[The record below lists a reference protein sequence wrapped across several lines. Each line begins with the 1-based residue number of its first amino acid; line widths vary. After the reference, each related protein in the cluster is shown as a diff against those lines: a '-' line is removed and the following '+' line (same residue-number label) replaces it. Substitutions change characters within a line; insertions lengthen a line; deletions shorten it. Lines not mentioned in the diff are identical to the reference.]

1 MNKLLVSLYM
11 LVTTLCSKLFRHF
24 KLQTKTVMMI
34 SFPDNPEQIFK
45 DMEAEHFTPETI
57 VYYDPRLDSSQFA
70 RNFIQM
76 IPLTKKNLISRLY
89 HLHTAR
95 VVIVDNY
102 FPELASVKWRDE
114 VTCVQIWHANGALKR
129 FAWEDKTVSGRSE
142 SDQKRFKAVYHS
154 FQHVLVGSEEMATI
168 FKRSFLIEDNARFL
182 KLGVP
187 STDYFFDEEK
197 IEKTRIG
204 YREKWGTGSRKTVLY
219 APTFRDQELDSPQ
232 LLLDVQQV
240 AEKLGH
246 DYQLLLKLH
255 PAISGHVELPKA
267 EGNILLLDSRLP
279 MKEVLAASDILLT
292 DYSSTPF
299 EFALLKRP
307 IYFFAPDLEKYDKE
321 RGLAIGFETMIPGP
335 VYRSTEKLIEAIQKE
350 EADLERITYFG
361 QKWNEFADG
370 ESGKR
375 LIRYLKDKL

>member
-11 LVTTLCSKLFRHF
+11 LAATLCSKLFRHF

-34 SFPDNPEQIFK
+34 SFSDNPEQLFQ

-76 IPLTKKNLISRLY
+76 IPLTKKNLVSRLY
-89 HLHTAR
+89 HLNTAK
-95 VVIVDNY
+95 VVIIDNY
-102 FPELASVKWRDE
+102 FPELASVEWRTD
-114 VTCVQIWHANGALKR
+114 VTCVQIWHADGALKR
-129 FAWEDKTVSGRSE
+129 FAWEDKTVSARSE
-142 SDQKRFKAVYHS
+142 SDQKRFKAVYRS
-154 FQHVLVGSEEMATI
+154 FQHVLVGSDEMTKI
-168 FKRSFLIEDNARFL
+168 FKRSFLIEDDSRFL

-187 STDYFFDEEK
+187 STDYFFDQEK
-197 IEKTRIG
+197 IEKTRSD
-204 YREKWGTGSRKTVLY
+204 YRAKWATGSRKTVLY

-232 LLLDVQQV
+232 LLLDVQK
-240 AEKLGH
+240 AADMLGA

-255 PAISGHVELPKA
+255 PAISGNVELPQAK
-267 EGNILLLDSRLP
+267 GNILLLDSQLP

-321 RGLAIGFETMIPGP
+321 RGLVQGFEKMIPGP
-335 VYRSTEKLIEAIQKE
+335 VYRSTEELVEAIKKE
-350 EADLERITYFG
+350 AADLKKIAHFG
-361 QKWNEFADG
+361 QKWNKFADG

-375 LIRYLKDKL
+375 LVHYLKDKL